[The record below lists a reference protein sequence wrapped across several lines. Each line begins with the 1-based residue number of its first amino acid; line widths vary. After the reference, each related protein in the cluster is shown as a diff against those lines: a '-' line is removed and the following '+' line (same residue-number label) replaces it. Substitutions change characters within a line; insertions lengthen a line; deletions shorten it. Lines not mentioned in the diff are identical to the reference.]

1 VFLDSELRGST
12 PLTLSDIEPGRR
24 IIAMRL
30 KEYPDYSQEVSA
42 KPDESIE
49 VFHDFEAAK
58 RALIPRGSLVIDSE
72 PPGAA
77 VYLNGSEKGRT
88 RLEMRDLRSADYDM
102 ELKLEGYEPLQKR
115 ISLLPDENL
124 RISLNLVEKPK
135 LGDLMISSSPAGA
148 EAMLN
153 GVKKGLTPLALRKLP
168 VGEYDLTIRMKG
180 YKPYKRLVMCEKDS
194 TVTIEASLEMTPKL
208 AALKSGVVG
217 DQHARRGELAR
228 AAVAYNRALSLDP
241 QSPAYRKKLKNVK
254 RSLLKKE
261 AQDLLSSYEFAYDSE
276 NSELL
281 ASLLDESDP
290 DFVSDQV
297 ENAKMLF
304 DEFDNIDMA
313 LSEPKFSLE
322 GPGEIAVELRLS
334 IDADFAETGL
344 PVELLNADRTLILRR
359 SQETGLEATWKIC
372 EIK

>member
-1 VFLDSELRGST
+1 
-12 PLTLSDIEPGRR
+12 
-24 IIAMRL
+24 MRL
-30 KEYPDYSQEVSA
+30 EEYPDYSQEVSA
-42 KPDESIE
+42 EPDASIE

-153 GVKKGLTPLALRKLP
+153 GVRKGLTPLALHKLP

-180 YKPYKRLVMCEKDS
+180 YKPYKRLVVCEKDS
-194 TVTIEASLEMTPKL
+194 TAAIEASLEMTPKL

-217 DQHARRGELAR
+217 DQYARRGELAR
-228 AAVAYNRALSLDP
+228 AAAAYNRALSLDP

-261 AQDLLSSYEFAYDSE
+261 AQNLLSSYEFAYDSE

-344 PVELLNADRTLILRR
+344 SAELLNADRTLILRR
-359 SQETGLEATWKIC
+359 SQETGPEATWKIC